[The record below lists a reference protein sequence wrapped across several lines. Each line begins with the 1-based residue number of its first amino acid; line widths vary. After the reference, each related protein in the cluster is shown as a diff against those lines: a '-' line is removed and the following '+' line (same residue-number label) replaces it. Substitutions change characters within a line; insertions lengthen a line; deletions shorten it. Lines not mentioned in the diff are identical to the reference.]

1 MSRILKRPMFR
12 KGGPAMEGVM
22 KLASGGRAKYAEA
35 GKVSIKDLLA
45 QDPFGKEVYDLAQA
59 AYGRDVQQERSDV
72 LANLL
77 IRGGLGLVSG
87 KGATGNTLRDIA
99 GAFQAP
105 TETALKEMAALKQDP
120 AAMLAAKAV
129 IEQRGAERL
138 KQIEYEGKLAADKKD
153 RIETAQKQEGLR
165 YNSAKKFVE
174 FQDNSSKISQAQN
187 LRIGDQD
194 GIVIG
199 VPKKGGKIDYVS
211 SLKNR
216 PAGIYYDP
224 DNDTYIRYE
233 AGDVVIL
240 SDPYKKYTPQNIS
253 IETQKKLAVPEYD
266 IGANIDP
273 DDPFSGGLVP

>member
-12 KGGPAMEGVM
+12 KGGAAMDGIM
-22 KLASGGRAKYAEA
+22 KLASGGRAKYAD
-35 GKVSIKDLLA
+35 GKPSIQELLA

-59 AYGRDVQQERSDV
+59 AYGRDVQQERGDV

-138 KQIEYEGKLAADKKD
+138 KRIENEGKVLGLKKD
-153 RIETAQKQEGLR
+153 AIEVIQKTQELDLPAAERYYDFQQNQNDIARAQGLPIGSR
-165 YNSAKKFVE
+165 GGRLFGVE
-174 FQDNSSKISQAQN
+174 
-187 LRIGDQD
+187 
-194 GIVIG
+194 
-199 VPKKGGKIDYVS
+199 KKGQVDYS
-211 SLKNR
+211 TELKNR
-216 PAGIYYDP
+216 APGIYFDP
-224 DNDTYIRYE
+224 DRGNYVRYE
-233 AGDVVIL
+233 GGVVTIL
-240 SDPYKKYTPQNIS
+240 DNPLKPYTPKNIS
-253 IETQKKLAVPEYD
+253 AGSQKKLFVPEYNVGD
-266 IGANIDP
+266 NVDP
-273 DDPFSGGLVP
+273 NDPFSGGLVP

>member
-12 KGGPAMEGVM
+12 KGGPAMEGIM

-35 GKVSIKDLLA
+35 GKVSIQDLLA
-45 QDPFGKEVYDLAQA
+45 QDPFGKEVYDLAKA

-138 KQIEYEGKLAADKKD
+138 KRIENEGKVLGLKKD
-153 RIETAQKQEGLR
+153 AIEVIQKTQELDLPAAERYYDFQQKQSDISRAQGLPIGSR
-165 YNSAKKFVE
+165 GGRLYGVE
-174 FQDNSSKISQAQN
+174 
-187 LRIGDQD
+187 
-194 GIVIG
+194 
-199 VPKKGGKIDYVS
+199 KKGQVDYS
-211 SLKNR
+211 TELKNR
-216 PAGIYYDP
+216 APGIYFDP
-224 DNDTYIRYE
+224 DRGNYVRYE
-233 AGDVVIL
+233 GGVATIL
-240 SDPYKKYTPQNIS
+240 DDPLKPYTPKTIS
-253 IETQKKLAVPEYD
+253 TKSQKKLFVPEYNVGD
-266 IGANIDP
+266 NVDP
-273 DDPFSGGLVP
+273 NDPFSGGMVP